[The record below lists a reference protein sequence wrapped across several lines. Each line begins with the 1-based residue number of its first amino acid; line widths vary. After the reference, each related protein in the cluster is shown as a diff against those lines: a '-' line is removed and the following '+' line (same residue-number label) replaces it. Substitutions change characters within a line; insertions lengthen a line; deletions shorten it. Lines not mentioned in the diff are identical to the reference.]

1 MHFLSLYRNFLF
13 FSNEAVVF
21 LLGVKKSYTDTG
33 TKFAMPDI
41 ENLQVMEGRVTARRP
56 SDGPPARE
64 EKRGRGVA
72 STRSQ
77 GGGRGQHGPWN
88 EEAPHVA
95 SPRPTWRVRGPHAEA

>member
-1 MHFLSLYRNFLF
+1 
-13 FSNEAVVF
+13 
-21 LLGVKKSYTDTG
+21 
-33 TKFAMPDI
+33 MPDI
-41 ENLQVMEGRVTARRP
+41 ENFQVMEGAGHGQEDRLMDP
-56 SDGPPARE
+56 GPGPPARE

-77 GGGRGQHGPWN
+77 GGGRGQHGLWN